1 MGYGLYGEV
10 KRWAPDGLTKGEKLA
25 ALIIADDANDK
36 TRLTYNS
43 VVDPEIMRQALVP
56 DERAMRRIVAALQK
70 QKVLEHAGGG
80 HNGRTAKYRFL
91 PLAPTA
97 GARPELKGENH
108 PPTDGPAD
116 GVAGPKSPAYAEDD
130 EAAPAENHPPT
141 HGVAGRFSARSRVKT
156 TRPTSSTSSTTTST
170 SAGEP
175 AAAKPRAPKQAVKGR
190 TGDGRHQ
197 VADDLTEAFWKLH
210 GKGRAQSFIAIR
222 GVIRTAI
229 GNGVERDQ
237 LARALDRVAGEGR
250 SISGATLDIALGQ
263 LNGTSSKASRGGARN
278 PISSHDDI
286 KNGNVTIRV

>member
-108 PPTDGPAD
+108 PPTDGPAH
-116 GVAGPKSPAYAEDD
+116 GVAGPKSPAYAEDH

-175 AAAKPRAPKQAVKGR
+175 AAAKRTPKQATKER
-190 TGDGRHQ
+190 TADGQHQ
-197 VADDLTEAFWKLH
+197 VADELTAAFWKVH
-210 GKGRAQSFIAIR
+210 GKGRTQPYVSVLKI
-222 GVIRTAI
+222 VRTAI

-237 LARALDRVAGEGR
+237 LARALNQVAKEG
-250 SISGATLDIALGQ
+250 SIAAWKLDNALSQ
-263 LNGTSSKASRGGARN
+263 LNGTGKPRVRGGAGAAT
-278 PISSHDDI
+278 PSHDEI